1 MDSTNTWTPAKET
14 AYQNDLEQVEAFNAR
29 QDAIDDEL
37 AVAGFYILWGADGYS
52 VYAFDGGR
60 RVVEGRVDAETCL
73 AEMNKIFATEA
84 AESAD
89 DDREEAAA
97 LCGLCGGCDAY
108 NDAMG
113 Y

>member
-1 MDSTNTWTPAKET
+1 MDNTNTWTPAKET

-29 QDAIDDEL
+29 QDAIEQEL
-37 AVAGFYILWGADGYS
+37 EIAGFYILWGADGYS

-60 RVVEGRVDAETCL
+60 CVVEGRIDAETCL
-73 AEMNKIFATEA
+73 AEMNKIFA

-97 LCGLCGGCDAY
+97 LAGMAGGCDAY